1 MSSYRGRGVGA
12 VQPPSSTNPRGVNAM
27 GPRNTQ
33 KQKGTAVITLD
44 ELDRIRRQVIETKED
59 SYETLRNNQRAT
71 LQQTSKARVGNWSNT
86 MEAMRYKREEDRIKK
101 LEDAE
106 VSGQTFS
113 KRPIHG
119 SCKYEDGICIIDN
132 GYETLKGY

>member
-59 SYETLRNNQRAT
+59 SYETLRNN
-71 LQQTSKARVGNWSNT
+71 
-86 MEAMRYKREEDRIKK
+86 
-101 LEDAE
+101 
-106 VSGQTFS
+106 
-113 KRPIHG
+113 
-119 SCKYEDGICIIDN
+119 
-132 GYETLKGY
+132 

>member
-1 MSSYRGRGVGA
+1 
-12 VQPPSSTNPRGVNAM
+12 
-27 GPRNTQ
+27 
-33 KQKGTAVITLD
+33 
-44 ELDRIRRQVIETKED
+44 
-59 SYETLRNNQRAT
+59 
-71 LQQTSKARVGNWSNT
+71 
-86 MEAMRYKREEDRIKK
+86 MEAMRYKSEEDRIKK